1 MAEARKPNSD
11 TLGPN
16 AWLVDEMFEQFRSDP
31 ASVSESWREF
41 FEGYKPGGANL
52 VRRPVLV
59 PSGELAPD
67 GEDGQ
72 IGTGPGGYTGQAG
85 TIDGARA
92 GTAVAEPAVTAK
104 ADGKGGD
111 GKGGDGKGAA
121 AKVPGAKEGSALSPS
136 RPPEGETKPLWGS
149 AARVVSNMTASLDVP
164 TATSFRVV
172 PAKILEV
179 NRLIL
184 NNQLARV
191 GTSGKVS
198 FTHLIAWAIVQA
210 VQAVPALNSS
220 FVVTSGDNGAGN
232 GSAHSAEAAQGTGSP
247 AKGGGPAVFR
257 PAHVNLGVAVD
268 LEKSDGTRSLMV
280 PVVQRADEAD
290 FRGFWKAYED
300 LVRKVRSGKGEV
312 PDFVGATITITNPG
326 TLGTVQS
333 VPRLMAGQ
341 GAIVGVGSIDFPAE
355 WQGADRRQ
363 VAELGVSKVVTIS
376 STYDHRV
383 IQGAESGLFLQRV
396 HKLLMGEDGFYEGVF
411 RSMGVPY
418 EPVRY
423 NQDVNDPFEPATNYV
438 EKQQKVERL
447 VNAHRVRGHLI
458 AHLDPLDWKEPQMH
472 AELDPSTYG
481 LTVWD
486 LDREF
491 LAQGLAGKDRMRLGE
506 ILSLLRDA
514 YCRTVGVEYMHI
526 MEPEQKR
533 WIQHRVEG
541 AATNLGP
548 EEHRHIL
555 AQLNAA
561 EALERFLETK
571 YIGQKRFGLEGAE
584 SAVPLLDALLE
595 RAADEGHKH
604 AVMGMAHRG
613 RLNVLINIVGK
624 SYQELFGEFEG
635 NLDPTTVQGSGDV
648 KYHKGFRGTFRTG
661 SGNELDVA
669 LASNPSHLE
678 AVGPVVEGMAR
689 ALQDT
694 ISTASAA
701 GHDQLARPVI
711 DVVLPV
717 IVHGDAAFAGQGVV
731 AETLNMSALPAYET
745 GGTVH
750 LVINNQLGFTTNP
763 DSARSS
769 VYATDVAK
777 MVQAPIFHVNGD
789 DPEACVR
796 VARLALDFRQEFH
809 KDVVID
815 MVCYRRY
822 GHNEQDDPSLTQP
835 LLYQLIKDHRSVR
848 KLYTEALVRRGD
860 ITLDE
865 AEAALADFAR
875 RLQAALD
882 ETRASAPPQLTS
894 LPPAKPHAPRPA
906 AVGTAVEMGAL
917 ETVVDALTRPPENC
931 TLHPKIA
938 KLLESRSKLWA
949 SGQVDWALGEALAY
963 GTIVLEGRDVRLCGQ
978 DTRRGTFGH
987 RNAVYVDYRTGA
999 EHIPLADMAR
1009 QHPDEAGR
1017 FYVYD
1022 SLLSEYA
1029 ALGFEYGYSL
1039 FSPDSLVAWE
1049 AQFGD
1054 FVNGAQIIIDQ
1065 FLAASGV
1072 KWDQHS
1078 RLVLLLPHGYEGQ
1091 GSEHSSAR
1099 VERFLEL
1106 CAEDNMCVA
1115 NVTTAAQLFHLMR
1128 RQVHQ
1133 PERKPLV
1140 LFTPKRYL
1148 RGREAYSPVEELT
1161 DGAFHEVVGDPLPVP
1176 EEVRRVV
1183 LATGKV
1189 SLDLIVARG
1198 AKAVSDVAVV
1208 RVEQLYPWPREQ
1220 LTSVLSRYSQ
1230 ASEVV
1235 WAQEEPA
1242 NMGAW
1247 GFVRDRLGE
1256 DIGGRTLTVVARSS
1270 SGSPATGSHA
1280 LHDLEQADILE
1291 RALGS

>member
-1 MAEARKPNSD
+1 MGPTWCAGPSCCQTERELRTWGKAR
-11 TLGPN
+11 
-16 AWLVDEMFEQFRSDP
+16 
-31 ASVSESWREF
+31 
-41 FEGYKPGGANL
+41 
-52 VRRPVLV
+52 
-59 PSGELAPD
+59 
-67 GEDGQ
+67 
-72 IGTGPGGYTGQAG
+72 TGPGPAG
-85 TIDGARA
+85 NAAQIAGAKA
-92 GTAVAEPAVTAK
+92 GAAVAGPGATAR
-104 ADGKGGD
+104 ADGKPAD
-111 GKGGDGKGAA
+111 SKVAD
-121 AKVPGAKEGSALSPS
+121 AKQGPAVSP
-136 RPPEGETKPLWGS
+136 PQTQDGETLALRGS
-149 AARVVSNMTASLDVP
+149 AARVVSNMTTSLGVP
-164 TATSFRVV
+164 TATSFRVI

-198 FTHLIAWAIVQA
+198 FTHLIAWAVVQA
-210 VQAVPALNSS
+210 VQAVPAINSS
-220 FVVTSGDNGAGN
+220 FVETPSADAAGNGAG
-232 GSAHSAEAAQGTGSP
+232 AP

-300 LVRKVRSGKGEV
+300 LVRKVRAGKGEV

-341 GAIVGVGSIDFPAE
+341 GAIVGVGTIDYPAE

-363 VAELGVSKVVTIS
+363 LAELGVSKVVTLS

-383 IQGAESGLFLQRV
+383 IQGAESGLFLQRA

-423 NQDVNDPFEPATNYV
+423 NQDVNDPFEPATNYL

-447 VNAHRVRGHLI
+447 VNAYRVRGHLI

-472 AELDPSTYG
+472 AELDPATYG

-533 WIQHRVEG
+533 WIQQRVEG
-541 AATNLGP
+541 ASTNLEP

-555 AQLNAA
+555 AKLNAA

-595 RAADEGHKH
+595 RAADEGHEH

-648 KYHKGFRGTFRTG
+648 KYHKGFRGTFRAA

-694 ISTASAA
+694 ISAA
-701 GHDQLARPVI
+701 TPSDHDDLARPVI

-860 ITLDE
+860 ITLEE
-865 AEAALADFAR
+865 AEAALADFSR

-894 LPPAKPHAPRPA
+894 LPPGHRHAPLAA
-906 AVGTAVEMGAL
+906 AVGTAVEIGA
-917 ETVVDALTRPPENC
+917 AGNR
-931 TLHPKIA
+931 
-938 KLLESRSKLWA
+938 
-949 SGQVDWALGEALAY
+949 Y
-963 GTIVLEGRDVRLCGQ
+963 GCPDP
-978 DTRRGTFGH
+978 GTG
-987 RNAVYVDYRTGA
+987 
-999 EHIPLADMAR
+999 
-1009 QHPDEAGR
+1009 
-1017 FYVYD
+1017 
-1022 SLLSEYA
+1022 
-1029 ALGFEYGYSL
+1029 
-1039 FSPDSLVAWE
+1039 
-1049 AQFGD
+1049 
-1054 FVNGAQIIIDQ
+1054 
-1065 FLAASGV
+1065 
-1072 KWDQHS
+1072 
-1078 RLVLLLPHGYEGQ
+1078 
-1091 GSEHSSAR
+1091 
-1099 VERFLEL
+1099 
-1106 CAEDNMCVA
+1106 
-1115 NVTTAAQLFHLMR
+1115 
-1128 RQVHQ
+1128 
-1133 PERKPLV
+1133 
-1140 LFTPKRYL
+1140 
-1148 RGREAYSPVEELT
+1148 
-1161 DGAFHEVVGDPLPVP
+1161 
-1176 EEVRRVV
+1176 
-1183 LATGKV
+1183 
-1189 SLDLIVARG
+1189 
-1198 AKAVSDVAVV
+1198 
-1208 RVEQLYPWPREQ
+1208 
-1220 LTSVLSRYSQ
+1220 
-1230 ASEVV
+1230 
-1235 WAQEEPA
+1235 
-1242 NMGAW
+1242 
-1247 GFVRDRLGE
+1247 
-1256 DIGGRTLTVVARSS
+1256 
-1270 SGSPATGSHA
+1270 
-1280 LHDLEQADILE
+1280 
-1291 RALGS
+1291 